1 MILKTLLTA
10 LFFVFVFSQ
19 PVFAVESEDAKIAQN
34 LLKFNALNACVG
46 CDLSRVNLTK
56 ANLTGADLRYAYLGK
71 ANLTE
76 ADLTGA
82 HLSGAFLREA
92 NLTGADLTGA
102 DLKEAILHR
111 ANLTDA
117 DLTETKLKNA
127 EIKGAIFCNTKTPWG
142 LDNSGCKK

>member
-56 ANLTGADLRYAYLGK
+56 ANLTGADL
-71 ANLTE
+71 
-76 ADLTGA
+76 
-82 HLSGAFLREA
+82 
-92 NLTGADLTGA
+92 TGA